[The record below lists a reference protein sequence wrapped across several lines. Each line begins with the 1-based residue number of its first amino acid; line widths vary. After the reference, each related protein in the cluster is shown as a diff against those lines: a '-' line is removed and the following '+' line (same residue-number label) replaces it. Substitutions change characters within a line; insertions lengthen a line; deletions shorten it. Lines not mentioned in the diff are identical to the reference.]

1 MEYTNYLTTPSG
13 RYCQVKDITNGEYM
27 IMVKFLQSQNYKKFF
42 EYLNYVAK
50 NSIPQIDTL
59 DIVEKCYV
67 YIAMCMYSIRG
78 TIAVNNKL
86 IGQQEIPLG
95 IILNN
100 IESSY
105 VPNFIVQYQLK
116 KDVILKFGYPKK
128 FSYQGNTPVID
139 YFSGLIGYNDVIL
152 TEEQIDTLKRS
163 LGTKQLSF
171 IDDFLREKMY
181 CKCDIFQGC
190 QPYNTFQMDIVSES
204 LIMNLSSFFRITL
217 DGMYTIMYTMIK
229 HLKMTYSDFMKI
241 SPVETS
247 IMMKICAEE
256 NKKMQEES
264 KGGKLSP
271 QMMRQ
276 LEDE

>member
-42 EYLNYVAK
+42 EYLNYVVK

-128 FSYQGNTPVID
+128 FSYQGNTPIID

-190 QPYNTFQMDIVSES
+190 QPYNSFQMNVVSQS
-204 LIMNLSSFFRITL
+204 LIANIVGFYNFPLQAF
-217 DGMYTIMYTMIK
+217 YKIMYTTIK
-229 HLKMTYSDFMKI
+229 HIRMSYQDFLRISHLESSIILKLA
-241 SPVETS
+241 VEQS
-247 IMMKICAEE
+247 
-256 NKKMQEES
+256 NKMNQQAK
-264 KGGKLSP
+264 KGNLSLDS
-271 QMMRQ
+271 MD
-276 LEDE
+276 LDE